1 MKREERANGIHTGA
15 ADTYRTGGTKDDGAT
30 NAFRSDNGLKADSA
44 ANAFRSD
51 NGLKADSAANA
62 FRSGGYA
69 PEAIVTKE
77 DVAAPFSAQS
87 VRALLPDDDTI
98 YSLAELFKMFGD
110 PTRAHAGEDPR
121 MPASAGS
128 LRRRDRGSAGHERF
142 GRFAPTAHF
151 ARSEAGQGRKAGER
165 GALFARR
172 RPRDAD
178 HGVRPHAH
186 QRARLTDPFLPHR
199 RARPKACAARSAKRR
214 DTAPARARRWVCPP
228 DSCQI

>member
-30 NAFRSDNGLKADSA
+30 
-44 ANAFRSD
+44 NAFRSD

-110 PTRAHAGEDPR
+110 PTRAKILGCLQVRGLCVGEIAEVLG
-121 MPASAGS
+121 MSVSAVS
-128 LRRRDRGSAGHERF
+128 HQLRIL
-142 GRFAPTAHF
+142 
-151 ARSEAGQGRKAGER
+151 R
-165 GALFARR
+165 GAKLVKAKKEGKEVRYSL
-172 RPRDAD
+172 DDD
-178 HGVRPHAH
+178 HVNMIMECG
-186 QRARLTDPFLPHR
+186 LTHVNED
-199 RARPKACAARSAKRR
+199 K
-214 DTAPARARRWVCPP
+214 
-228 DSCQI
+228 